1 MAPRQGIL
9 SFFQCLAQLLLID
22 GVLDLLRG
30 SQFAL
35 EYADD
40 TPIDDL
46 TTLDYPPYICARL
59 RYLALLIYDTDSAT
73 VGIRGRVRRGAV
85 LVADPHHSHLVQ
97 HKTLL
102 MI

>member
-1 MAPRQGIL
+1 MGSRQGIL

-30 SQFAL
+30 AQFAL

-40 TPIDDL
+40 ASIDNL
-46 TTLDYPPYICARL
+46 TTLDYPPYVCARL
-59 RYLALLIYDTDSAT
+59 RYLALLIDDSDSAA

-85 LVADPHHSHLVQ
+85 LVADSHHSHLV
-97 HKTLL
+97 
-102 MI
+102 